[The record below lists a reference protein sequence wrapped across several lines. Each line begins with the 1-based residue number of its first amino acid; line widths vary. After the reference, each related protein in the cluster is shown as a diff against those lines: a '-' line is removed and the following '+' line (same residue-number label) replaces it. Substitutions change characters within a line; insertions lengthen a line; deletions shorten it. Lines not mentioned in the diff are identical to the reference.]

1 METAIQTTAHPGLSS
16 KETARKLALIEHGAR
31 LVISVAQQCGYTCPT
46 DNLLEGKT
54 WSELRDDMYD
64 EMRCHR
70 GAISKSN
77 NLLRCLITAK
87 RRATLSEWPAVLILM
102 YAQGP

>member
-1 METAIQTTAHPGLSS
+1 VVPFKSLGTESYIRYGKETPVETAIQTTAHPGLSS

-31 LVISVAQQCGYTCPT
+31 LVISVAQQCGYTGPT

-64 EMRCHR
+64 EMLD
-70 GAISKSN
+70 AIKG
-77 NLLRCLITAK
+77 R
-87 RRATLSEWPAVLILM
+87 
-102 YAQGP
+102 

>member
-31 LVISVAQQCGYTCPT
+31 LVISVAQQCGYTGPT
-46 DNLLEGKT
+46 DNLLEGKP

-64 EMRCHR
+64 EMLD
-70 GAISKSN
+70 AIEG
-77 NLLRCLITAK
+77 R
-87 RRATLSEWPAVLILM
+87 
-102 YAQGP
+102 